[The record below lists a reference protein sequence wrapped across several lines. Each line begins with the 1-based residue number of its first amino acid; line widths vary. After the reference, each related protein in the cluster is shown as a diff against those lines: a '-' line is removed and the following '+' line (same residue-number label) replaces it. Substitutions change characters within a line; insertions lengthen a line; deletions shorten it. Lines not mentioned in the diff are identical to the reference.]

1 MAESDVIVENG
12 EVAPFD
18 IETQETG
25 IVPVNNGEIQ
35 EVTAGQAAVVLGTT
49 MLVGY
54 GIGKLGEFVFDK
66 WVGPA
71 CGKLADKWK
80 ERKERK
86 NAKKLKD
93 QVEVTVI
100 KPDESES
107 SEEEQKDKYE
117 KASEKIRANGYKK

>member
-18 IETQETG
+18 VETQETG
-25 IVPVNNGEIQ
+25 IVPVNNEEIQ
-35 EVTAGQAAVVLGTT
+35 EVTAAQAAVVLGTT

-54 GIGKLGEFVFDK
+54 GIGKLGELVFDK

-80 ERKERK
+80 ERKAK
-86 NAKKLKD
+86 KDAKKLKD
-93 QVEVTVI
+93 QVEVSVI
-100 KPDESES
+100 TPDDKSDSEK
-107 SEEEQKDKYE
+107 EEDKYE
-117 KASEKIRANGYKK
+117 KVSNKIRENNYKK